1 MGINLET
8 LLHTE
13 LADGFDA
20 LSKVKKGS
28 DEYTKMVDGQTK
40 LLDKVIELDK
50 LNIEH
55 DLEIESRKFENDL
68 KLAQFKEDR
77 IDRWVKNILTG
88 LGIAI
93 PAGCTIW
100 GVLKSLKFEET
111 GTVTTTAGRSLFPKL
126 FSKK

>member
-20 LSKVKKGS
+20 LAKVDKGS
-28 DEYTKMVDGQTK
+28 ESYIKLVDGQTK
-40 LLDKVIELDK
+40 LLDKAIELDK

-55 DLEIESRKFENDL
+55 EKEMESRKFENDL
-68 KLAQFKEDR
+68 KLAQFKEER
-77 IDRWVKNILTG
+77 MDRWVKNILTG

-100 GVLKSLKFEET
+100 GVITSLKFEEN
-111 GTVTTTAGRSLFPKL
+111 GTVTTMAGRGLFQKLLPK
-126 FSKK
+126 K